1 MLNTRQPDALSA
13 ISDSML
19 TESLG
24 AWTAINTST
33 LTYWLSAL
41 NRRATPFDLV
51 NDIATWNLTMADRE
65 RPEWA
70 HDSTFVKEWPLGR
83 LRDYSA
89 ADADPNM
96 IATVILPPQAG
107 HDSSIVDFSEDQSQI
122 MVGRNSGCERIC
134 TLEWVGAT
142 QDTKDAGID
151 DYMAMLRETADLLG
165 GRINLVGDCQG
176 GWLATIFT
184 ALHPEQVNSLT
195 IAGAP
200 VDFSAGDGLMKD
212 WLDVLAPGADMT
224 YFRSAVAANGGM
236 LPGRFLLDGFKALQ
250 PFNELTRSLG
260 LLANLHDPQ
269 HVERYRK
276 FEDWF
281 QWTQPLPG
289 AFYLWIVEN
298 LFVRN
303 LLVTGELEVEGR
315 TVDLSRISCP
325 LFLLAGKTDHITPAA
340 QVWALADHV
349 STPDDQIERQLAE
362 SGHLGLFM
370 SHSALSEHWP
380 VIFEGIAALSAP
392 TAKPAA
398 TTTAKKAPQEKP
410 AAKKAPAA
418 KTPAT
423 KASAAKTTSKKS
435 PAATASGS
443 AGSAAQTDGTP
454 THEG

>member
-19 TESLG
+19 TESLS

-33 LTYWLSAL
+33 LTYWFSAL

-51 NDIATWNLTMADRE
+51 HDIATWSLTMADRK

-70 HDSTFVKEWPLGR
+70 HDSRFVKEWPLGR
-83 LRDYSA
+83 LRDYST

-96 IATVILPPQAG
+96 VATVVLPPQAG
-107 HDSSIVDFSEDQSQI
+107 HDSSIVDFSQDQSQI
-122 MVGRNSGCERIC
+122 MVGRDSGCERIY
-134 TLEWVGAT
+134 TLEWVAAT
-142 QDTKDAGID
+142 QDTKDATID
-151 DYMAMLRETADLLG
+151 DYMVMLRETADLLG

-184 ALHPEQVNSLT
+184 ALHPELVTSLT

-212 WLDVLAPGADMT
+212 WLDVLAPEADMT
-224 YFRSAVAANGGM
+224 YFRSAVAANDGL

-250 PFNELTRSLG
+250 PFNELTQSLG

-303 LLVTGELEVEGR
+303 LLVNGELEVEGR
-315 TVDLSRISCP
+315 TVDLSQISCP
-325 LFLLAGKTDHITPAA
+325 LFLLAGKTDHITPAD

-349 STPDDQIERQLAE
+349 TTPADQIERQLAE

-370 SHSALSEHWP
+370 SHSALSAHWP

-392 TAKPAA
+392 PAKPAA
-398 TTTAKKAPQEKP
+398 TTTAKKAAQEKP
-410 AAKKAPAA
+410 ATKTVASKAAAKKAPAA
-418 KTPAT
+418 KASAKKTTPKKTPAAQADD
-423 KASAAKTTSKKS
+423 KA
-435 PAATASGS
+435 
-443 AGSAAQTDGTP
+443 